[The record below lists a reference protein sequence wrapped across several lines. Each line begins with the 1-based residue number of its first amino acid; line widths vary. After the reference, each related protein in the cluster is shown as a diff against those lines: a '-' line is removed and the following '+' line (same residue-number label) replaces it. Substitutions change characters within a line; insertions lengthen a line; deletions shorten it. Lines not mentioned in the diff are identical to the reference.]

1 MVSSFISAL
10 GGIEMANKYSD
21 WINDFD
27 GFQFTGSPPPWTS
40 TYKYRNQHNKHED
53 PAVDVDEAVKRVW
66 GAFFE
71 VTCLECEHFR
81 QDSDDGTIC
90 PRCTKG
96 QSIIISDGKKKK
108 HCMHF
113 DKLTT

>member
-1 MVSSFISAL
+1 MENS
-10 GGIEMANKYSD
+10 EY
-21 WINDFD
+21 INNFD
-27 GFQFTGSPPPWTS
+27 GFQFTSSPPPWS
-40 TYKYRNQHNKHED
+40 SAYKYKSHHADADEAFRHAHED

-90 PRCTKG
+90 PRCNKG
-96 QSIIISDGKKKK
+96 QSVIISDGKKKK
-108 HCMHF
+108 HCYHF